1 MYTFPSKPMHTEL
14 TYIENKQIKDLSS
27 KRKYRS
33 KQLIVSTLQQI
44 DNNGNNQLKASL
56 TLSGSSFTI

>member
-1 MYTFPSKPMHTEL
+1 MHTEL

-33 KQLIVSTLQQI
+33 QQLIVSISQQI